1 MHEGDQVQ
9 AGQVLARLD
18 PTRSE
23 SNVGESA
30 ARYRASLASSAR
42 LYAEVNDLPL
52 KFPPSTAKWTDLTAA
67 ETRLYNSRRAQL
79 EDTQRE
85 LRAALD
91 LANKELAIT
100 QRLVKTG
107 AASHVEVLRLQRQKS
122 DRAEAHRR
130 PFPVLRA
137 GP

>member
-1 MHEGDQVQ
+1 
-9 AGQVLARLD
+9 
-18 PTRSE
+18 
-23 SNVGESA
+23 
-30 ARYRASLASSAR
+30 
-42 LYAEVNDLPL
+42 VNDLPL
-52 KFPPSTAKWTDLTAA
+52 KFPPSLAKWPDLIAD

-122 DRAEAHRR
+122 DLELKLTDVRSITSRRARR
-130 PFPVLRA
+130 SPRPTRRWIWCRRSSRPPGFRHPPD
-137 GP
+137 G